1 MANTSHFHGICQFH
15 LESIQNV
22 QKYDIPQ
29 DYVSWHF
36 IFPIKSAEN
45 RSHFVFCPGNS
56 QNWKKKKKERRKNYH
71 FHEIYGKRS
80 QKSWQPQDL
89 KLWPKKLPCT
99 PYLQLYFS
107 KTAHVNYYKI
117 LYLTF
122 LKLFLQRNI

>member
-45 RSHFVFCPGNS
+45 LSNFVFCPVNI
-56 QNWKKKKKERRKNYH
+56 QNWKKKKKRK
-71 FHEIYGKRS
+71 K
-80 QKSWQPQDL
+80 
-89 KLWPKKLPCT
+89 KKLSFSWNLWKKKSKKLAAAGFEVMT
-99 PYLQLYFS
+99 KKIALYS
-107 KTAHVNYYKI
+107 LPPVI
-117 LYLTF
+117 L
-122 LKLFLQRNI
+122 